1 MAGTSIDMSKVKQ
14 LLQLKQSGM
23 SNRQIAKTLGISRD
37 KANEFVKQAESDPLG
52 VEGLLKLDDPVLD
65 KRMHPGNPAYTDERM
80 EEFLRLLPDFVEQ
93 LSRKHVTRQIVWED
107 YKRIHPDGY
116 ERSQFFYHLSQ
127 NLKAQKAPTSVLHHE
142 PGLELYVDFAGDTLS
157 YIDIET
163 GEMIKVQTFVSTLAC
178 TDYAFVLCVPSQD
191 SVEDRRTRSRL
202 IRKFYF
208 HWMAR
213 HEDRKVFNKTLND
226 YIHIKYISVNET
238 AGHASLRYLS
248 TLAVLQ
254 LDAIL
259 PNAVLK
265 DSKPANTRTK
275 NQKGFKRMLIM
286 EYNCPAIGMVR
297 LTVGQKASDDS
308 KVQYCITAIDVHS

>member
-1 MAGTSIDMSKVKQ
+1 M
-14 LLQLKQSGM
+14 QSGITKSEFARRM
-23 SNRQIAKTLGISRD
+23 GIQRQNVNVLFKTNNLEIIAR
-37 KANEFVKQAESDPLG
+37 AAE
-52 VEGLLKLDDPVLD
+52 VLD
-65 KRMHPGNPAYTDERM
+65 VPLA
-80 EEFLRLLPDFVEQ
+80 LLV
-93 LSRKHVTRQIVWED
+93 
-107 YKRIHPDGY
+107 G
-116 ERSQFFYHLSQ
+116 
-127 NLKAQKAPTSVLHHE
+127 
-142 PGLELYVDFAGDTLS
+142 YVDEPDVCDLP
-157 YIDIET
+157 IIESCIS
-163 GEMIKVQTFVSTLAC
+163 EQSD
-178 TDYAFVLCVPSQD
+178 DYLEIRPEDVPVGD

>member
-1 MAGTSIDMSKVKQ
+1 MKGIYFEEKGLA
-14 LLQLKQSGM
+14 LLKQRGITKSEFARRMGIQ
-23 SNRQIAKTLGISRD
+23 RQNVNVLFKTNNLEIIARAAQILD
-37 KANEFVKQAESDPLG
+37 VPLA
-52 VEGLLKLDDPVLD
+52 LLV
-65 KRMHPGNPAYTDERM
+65 G
-80 EEFLRLLPDFVEQ
+80 
-93 LSRKHVTRQIVWED
+93 
-107 YKRIHPDGY
+107 
-116 ERSQFFYHLSQ
+116 
-127 NLKAQKAPTSVLHHE
+127 
-142 PGLELYVDFAGDTLS
+142 YVDEPEIFNLPIIGSCISEQSD
-157 YIDIET
+157 
-163 GEMIKVQTFVSTLAC
+163 
-178 TDYAFVLCVPSQD
+178 DYLEIRPEDVPVGD